1 MEKKQEL
8 DVRTILE
15 ALIAKA
21 GESKVLSAKDLVD
34 ALEALHA
41 TEEQTDLI
49 YDEIEA
55 LGIRVDVSRITEM
68 LKIAEDDDPS
78 NEELLSVEEEQLAD
92 PQDLSDG
99 VDTNDPVR
107 MYLKEIGNV
116 PMLTSQEEL
125 DLAYRIRKGDDD
137 AFQQMVEA
145 NLRLVVSIAKRC
157 VGRGLSFLDL
167 IQEGNLGL
175 IKAVRKFDPDKG
187 FKFSTYATWWIRQ
200 AITRSIADH
209 SRTIRIP
216 VHMVDIM
223 NRVSRVTHKL
233 VQELGRE
240 PSAQELASEL
250 GITVERVAELRQMAQ
265 EPISLQT
272 PVGDEEE
279 SNLGDFISG
288 SKELE
293 PATVVDERL
302 MREQISHML
311 KTLSTRAELILR
323 LRYGLEDGKLYT
335 LEEIGEKLGIT
346 RERVRQIEA
355 KALRQLRMRS
365 KTGFLKDYWT

>member
-1 MEKKQEL
+1 MEKKQEF
-8 DVRTILE
+8 DIRTTFD

-21 GESKVLSAKDLVD
+21 GETKILLAKDL
-34 ALEALHA
+34 LETLEGIQA
-41 TEEQTDLI
+41 TEEQTNLI
-49 YDEIEA
+49 YEELEA
-55 LGIRVDVSRITEM
+55 RGIHVDVSKITEI
-68 LKIAEDDDPS
+68 LKMEEDDDPS
-78 NEELLSVEEEQLAD
+78 DEDLMSVEEHLTDSKE
-92 PQDLSDG
+92 LSDG
-99 VDTNDPVR
+99 LDTNDPVR

-116 PMLTSQEEL
+116 PMLTPSEEL
-125 DLAYRIRKGDDD
+125 QLAYRIREGDED
-137 AFQQMVEA
+137 AFRRMVEA

-157 VGRGLSFLDL
+157 VGRGLPFLDL

-175 IKAVRKFDPDKG
+175 IKAVKKFDPDKG

-200 AITRSIADH
+200 AITRAIADH

-223 NRVSRVTHKL
+223 NRVSRVSHRL

-240 PSAQELASEL
+240 PSAQELATEL
-250 GITVERVAELRQMAQ
+250 GITVERVAELRQMSQ

-279 SNLGDFISG
+279 SSLGDFISG
-288 SKELE
+288 SRELE
-293 PATVVDERL
+293 PATVVDER
-302 MREQISHML
+302 MMGEQVSRLL
-311 KTLSTRAELILR
+311 KTLPPRAELILR

-346 RERVRQIEA
+346 RERVRQVES
-355 KALRQLRMRS
+355 KAIHMLWRRS
-365 KTGFLKDYWT
+365 KSGLLKDYWT

>member
-1 MEKKQEL
+1 
-8 DVRTILE
+8 
-15 ALIAKA
+15 
-21 GESKVLSAKDLVD
+21 
-34 ALEALHA
+34 
-41 TEEQTDLI
+41 
-49 YDEIEA
+49 
-55 LGIRVDVSRITEM
+55 
-68 LKIAEDDDPS
+68 
-78 NEELLSVEEEQLAD
+78 
-92 PQDLSDG
+92 
-99 VDTNDPVR
+99 
-107 MYLKEIGNV
+107 
-116 PMLTSQEEL
+116 
-125 DLAYRIRKGDDD
+125 
-137 AFQQMVEA
+137 
-145 NLRLVVSIAKRC
+145 
-157 VGRGLSFLDL
+157 
-167 IQEGNLGL
+167 
-175 IKAVRKFDPDKG
+175 
-187 FKFSTYATWWIRQ
+187 
-200 AITRSIADH
+200 
-209 SRTIRIP
+209 
-216 VHMVDIM
+216 M

-240 PSAQELASEL
+240 PSAQELATEL

-302 MREQISHML
+302 MREQISNML

-365 KTGFLKDYWT
+365 KYGFLKDYWS

>member
-1 MEKKQEL
+1 MKKTQEM
-8 DVRTILE
+8 DVRTTLE
-15 ALIAKA
+15 GLIAKA
-21 GESKVLSAKDLVD
+21 GEDKILSAKDLVA
-34 ALEALHA
+34 ALEGLQA
-41 TEEQTDLI
+41 TEEQTGRI
-49 YDEIEA
+49 YEEIEA
-55 LGIRVDVSRITEM
+55 HGIHVDVSKITEA
-68 LKIAEDDDPS
+68 LKLDEEYDPS
-78 NEELLSVEEEQLAD
+78 SEDLLSVEEPLAD
-92 PQDLSDG
+92 LKDLSDG

-107 MYLKEIGNV
+107 MYLKEIGNIS
-116 PMLTSQEEL
+116 MLTATEEQE
-125 DLAYRIRKGDDD
+125 LAYRIRQGDED
-137 AFQQMVEA
+137 AFRRMVEA

-175 IKAVRKFDPDKG
+175 IKAVKKFDPDKG

-200 AITRSIADH
+200 AITRAIADH

-216 VHMVDIM
+216 VHMVDIL
-223 NRVSRVTHKL
+223 NRVSRVSHRL

-240 PSAQELASEL
+240 PSAQELAAEL

-279 SNLGDFISG
+279 SSLGDFISG
-288 SKELE
+288 SRDLE
-293 PATVVDERL
+293 PATVVDAKMMGDQVSL
-302 MREQISHML
+302 LL
-311 KTLSTRAELILR
+311 KTLSPREELILR

-346 RERVRQIEA
+346 RERVRQVEY
-355 KALRQLRMRS
+355 KAMHQLYRRS
-365 KTGFLKDYWT
+365 KSGLLKDYWT

>member
-8 DVRTILE
+8 DVQTTLE
-15 ALIAKA
+15 ALLAKA
-21 GESKVLSAKDLVD
+21 GESKILSAKDLVD
-34 ALEALHA
+34 ALEEIHA
-41 TEEQTDLI
+41 TEKQTNQI

-55 LGIRVDVSRITEM
+55 RGIQIDVSKITEM
-68 LKIAEDDDPS
+68 LKNEEEHDPS
-78 NEELLSVEEEQLAD
+78 NEELLSVEEEVLVQ
-92 PQDLSDG
+92 QEDLSDG

-107 MYLKEIGNV
+107 LYLKEIGNV
-116 PMLTSQEEL
+116 PMLTPQEEI
-125 DLAYRIRKGDDD
+125 DLAYRIRGGDDK
-137 AFQQMVEA
+137 AFRRMVEA

-175 IKAVRKFDPDKG
+175 IKAVKKFDPDKG

-200 AITRSIADH
+200 SITRAIADH

-223 NRVSRVTHKL
+223 NRVSRVSHKL

-240 PSAQELASEL
+240 PSAQELATEL
-250 GITVERVAELRQMAQ
+250 GISVERVAELRQISQ

-288 SKELE
+288 AKEME
-293 PATVVDERL
+293 PATIVDERM
-302 MREQISHML
+302 MRDQISRML
-311 KTLSTRAELILR
+311 KTLSSRAELILR

-355 KALRQLRMRS
+355 KALRQLRARS
-365 KTGFLKDYWT
+365 KSGFLKDYWG